1 MWQPMRTRSFR
12 RFFMAGVVS
21 NAGSWMQSIAVP
33 FAVFEITNSKTWL
46 GITAFTGMFVAMI
59 ANTPGGMLADRY
71 PRRVV
76 LAVTQAIQ
84 MTSALALWALWSFGR
99 PSIATMMPL
108 LIIGSIGGGL
118 NMPAWQSFIPSLV
131 PPNEISAAIRLN
143 SMQFAAARAI
153 GPVLGTVTLKTLGAS
168 SCFMIN
174 AISYLVIIGVLAV
187 APDDSRLSSSV
198 GRSGLRQA
206 LSEVA
211 DGWRYLAGHP
221 TLRYAPTASLVN
233 AAFGFGLT
241 TLAPALAKEQ
251 FGHRSSDNGLLITAF
266 GIGGVLGVSLVGI
279 FARRTRNSL
288 QVRWAYV
295 AWVAAYV
302 VLLATGDF
310 AFGMIAFAIAG
321 CANSVG
327 ATALNTALQLQVDDQ
342 YRGRVLGAYMQMFF
356 LGAAMGS
363 LVLAVIADLTSLRIA
378 TGFAASVFVV
388 FHAWSVI
395 RFDRLRMLDTS
406 SK

>member
-12 RFFMAGVVS
+12 RFFLAGVVS
-21 NAGSWMQSIAVP
+21 NAGSWMQSVAVP

-46 GITAFTGMFVAMI
+46 GVTAFVGMFVAMI

-71 PRRVV
+71 PRRIV

-84 MTSALALWALWSFGR
+84 MVSAVLLWALWVFGN
-99 PSIATMMPL
+99 PSVATMLPL

-131 PPNEISAAIRLN
+131 PPHEISAAIRLN

-153 GPVLGTVTLKTLGAS
+153 GPVLGTLTLKAFGAS
-168 SCFMIN
+168 TCFMIN
-174 AISYLVIIGVLAV
+174 AVSYLVIIAVLAV
-187 APDDSRLSSSV
+187 APRDARAAATRE
-198 GRSGLRQA
+198 RSGLRHA
-206 LSEVA
+206 FREVG

-251 FGHRSSDNGLLITAF
+251 FGHRSSDNGILITAF
-266 GIGGVLGVSLVGI
+266 GIGGVLGVTLVGI
-279 FARRTRNSL
+279 FAKNTRNSL

-302 VLLATGDF
+302 VLLSTNEFALGLVAF
-310 AFGMIAFAIAG
+310 AFAG

-327 ATALNTALQLQVDDQ
+327 ATALNTALQTQVDDQ
-342 YRGRVLGAYMQMFF
+342 FRGRVLGAYMQMFF
-356 LGAAMGS
+356 LGAALGS
-363 LVLAVIADLTSLRIA
+363 LLLAVIADLTSLQVA
-378 TGFAASVFVV
+378 TGFAAAVFVV

-395 RFDRLRMLDTS
+395 RFDRLRMLDA
-406 SK
+406 

>member
-1 MWQPMRTRSFR
+1 
-12 RFFMAGVVS
+12 
-21 NAGSWMQSIAVP
+21 MQSVAVP
-33 FAVFEITNSKTWL
+33 FAVFEISNSKTWL
-46 GITAFTGMFVAMI
+46 GVTAFTGMFVAMI

-71 PRRVV
+71 PRRTV

-84 MTSALALWALWSFGR
+84 MLSAILLWALWSFGR
-99 PSIATMMPL
+99 PSIATMLPL
-108 LIIGSIGGGL
+108 LIVGSIGGGL

-131 PPNEISAAIRLN
+131 PAHEISAAIRLN
-143 SMQFAAARAI
+143 SMQFATARAI

-174 AISYLVIIGVLAV
+174 AVSYLVIIAVLAV
-187 APDDSRLSSSV
+187 APVDARPTSDH

-206 LSEVA
+206 LRDVG

-221 TLRYAPTASLVN
+221 ALRYAPTASLIN

-251 FGHRSSDNGLLITAF
+251 FGHDSSDNGVLITAF
-266 GIGGVLGVSLVGI
+266 GIGGVLGVSMVGI
-279 FARRTRNSL
+279 FAKRTRNSM

-295 AWVAAYV
+295 AWVVAYV
-302 VLLATGDF
+302 VLLATGQF
-310 AFGMIAFAIAG
+310 ALGLVAFAIAG

-327 ATALNTALQLQVDDQ
+327 ATALNTALQTQVDDQ

-356 LGAAMGS
+356 LGAALGS
-363 LVLAVIADLTSLRIA
+363 LLLAVFADLTSLRAA
-378 TGFAASVFVV
+378 TGFAAAVFVV
-388 FHAWSVI
+388 FHVWSVI
-395 RFDRLRMLDTS
+395 RFDRLRMLDS
-406 SK
+406 